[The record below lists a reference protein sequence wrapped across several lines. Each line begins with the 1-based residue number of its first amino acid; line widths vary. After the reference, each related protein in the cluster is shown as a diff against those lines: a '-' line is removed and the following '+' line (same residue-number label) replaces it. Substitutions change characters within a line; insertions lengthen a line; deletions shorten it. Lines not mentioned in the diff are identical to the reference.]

1 MPITL
6 FDPSTQKPIVFDS
19 GTEAKDAIMSGMAN
33 FDPNQD
39 VYLKDGSGAIA
50 KAKGSD
56 ALGYI
61 MSPDSAYSLASD
73 EDIYKKNR
81 ENKYGTAAQTAL
93 AATEGLVNAAGLGF
107 GNALTKTGIDL
118 LTPKGSDLA
127 QKYGEAV
134 GERAAENPMANLAGE
149 VAGVFVDPLGAGAA
163 ISTGAGK
170 VAGKV
175 AATATKGASKVAPIL
190 EKVVAA
196 PITQKAIERG
206 TQFGIEG
213 AGYGG
218 AYEAGR
224 QLTDDKPI
232 NGDAIISHMKDG
244 AVLGT
249 ALGVGFGATE
259 AAAAKALKATKLAT
273 KKYLDKITGAKGDQA
288 GEVFSD
294 NSVNS
299 LNKQEDLSLGRNQK
313 MIKLQEESEGVYKYT
328 DQRREAI
335 IDKIDPKANGL
346 DLTNKNSVDKFGKG
360 IGINDLSMKIKGFK
374 QGSDTLDE
382 FLIRAKEEQR
392 IEYKLISNYPY
403 MSAEDQAVM
412 DQIEKIKDNYKY
424 LKEPSETDAKILESV
439 VSREKTLLESFEPP
453 SLPKEKPQIKGFNSE
468 GKIIPGDPI
477 DDSAEMIAEF
487 NKRSEAFKQAKDEV
501 KRALSEFDYIINE
514 SEGKKVMNV
523 YNENILPKTVS
534 AKNLGSGVV
543 PLDFEAAQMAKQY
556 RMTPQAMIKKGNER
570 LNEVAQFI
578 LDRYPQQG
586 SMLKRATTSADHIFE
601 EINTTKNKA
610 INEINESIEQA
621 LNIGGTRQRITS
633 ENIANHIESEILP
646 RFTDGKSGNPVA
658 GLDKEYNAIK
668 SFADGYKENGFT
680 LNKYGDKVYTPLNVK
695 ELRELRINLDKV
707 AKYNGSKLEPTAIQ
721 EAAREMR
728 TWIEDEVMSRVG
740 KLDESLLEK
749 YKGAKKNYGL
759 SIDAGKIVDAAAKKA
774 AKDSNFSLFYS
785 GVGSAVGAS
794 VAGVPGAIVGGLVGG
809 AARNALRE
817 FSGALSVFMS
827 RNLAKN
833 VEQYEK
839 LIDSTAKAFFRPLE
853 AGTKAYIIV
862 PKDNDKDIA
871 KIDYKRL
878 MAEIS
883 DREKYVED
891 FVDKNED
898 LFAQYPETSQ
908 KILDTTLR
916 ARDFLLTKIP
926 QNPYVGNP
934 WKEKTWEPSPLEIN
948 KYMRYREAVNNPSTI
963 LRQIRDGYVTP
974 EAIEVLN
981 MVYPETKDQLM
992 KSFLDEASKAKSLPV
1007 SKRVELFKIFG
1018 IQLDTFM
1025 SGKGFIEAQLESNE
1039 QAHNSAQENGKQDFK
1054 PQNTFK
1060 TNIGK
1065 KDSTLGNSTLR

>member
-81 ENKYGTAAQTAL
+81 ENKYGTASQTAL

-163 ISTGAGK
+163 VSAGAGKIAGK
-170 VAGKV
+170 VASGAV
-175 AATATKGASKVAPIL
+175 KGASKVVPIL

-259 AAAAKALKATKLAT
+259 AAAAKAMKATKLAT
-273 KKYLDKITGAKGDQA
+273 KKYLDKITGANKEQA
-288 GEVFSD
+288 GEIFYDAPVAALRKE
-294 NSVNS
+294 VVGG
-299 LNKQEDLSLGRNQK
+299 QGRSQK
-313 MIKLQEESEGVYKYT
+313 AIKLEELPGEVYKYA
-328 DQRREAI
+328 DERKEGVVSGLS
-335 IDKIDPKANGL
+335 PKAKGL
-346 DLTNKNSVDKFGKG
+346 DLTNPESIDELGKKLGIEDLETSYKFSK
-360 IGINDLSMKIKGFK
+360 K
-374 QGSDTLDE
+374 SDEPLDE
-382 FLIRAKEEQR
+382 FLVRAKNDQY
-392 IEYKLISNYPY
+392 IERQVRSNRPY
-403 MSAEDQAVM
+403 MTESDQLIADSIAGARERVKNLKTVTPVDVEILDSALAKER
-412 DQIEKIKDNYKY
+412 ELFKKY
-424 LKEPSETDAKILESV
+424 NP
-439 VSREKTLLESFEPP
+439 
-453 SLPKEKPQIKGFNSE
+453 EKPNGATDEIDSFVEKKQIQDTKAALTE
-468 GKIIPGDPI
+468 YDY
-477 DDSAEMIAEF
+477 
-487 NKRSEAFKQAKDEV
+487 V
-501 KRALSEFDYIINE
+501 KNIGED
-514 SEGKKVMNV
+514 GKKYIHV
-523 YNENILPKTVS
+523 YSDYVLPRSLTM
-534 AKNLGSGVV
+534 KNLGAGVT
-543 PLDFEAAQMAKQY
+543 PLDFEAAQMGKQY
-556 RMTPQAMIKKGNER
+556 GITKSKMVKYGNER
-570 LNEVAQFI
+570 LNEVSQFI
-578 LDRYPQQG
+578 LDRYPQEG
-586 SMLKRATTSADHIFE
+586 FVLKRAMTSADHILE
-601 EINTTKNKA
+601 EINNVKNKS
-610 INEINESIEQA
+610 INLIDESIEEA
-621 LNIGGTRQRITS
+621 LNTSSVRQTVTS
-633 ENIANHIESEILP
+633 NDIASHVETNILP
-646 RFTDGKSGNPVA
+646 QYIDQISGNPSA
-658 GLDKEYNAIK
+658 GLEKQYNEIK
-668 SFADGYKENGFT
+668 KFAEGYRNNGFK
-680 LNKYGDKVYTPLNVK
+680 LDKYEKKIYAPLNV
-695 ELRELRINLDKV
+695 REIRDLRIKLDRI
-707 AKYNGSKLEPTAIQ
+707 ANYNGSKLEPTAIQ
-721 EAAREMR
+721 DAAREMR
-728 TWIEDEVMSRVG
+728 TWVEDEVMSRVG
-740 KLDESLLEK
+740 KANTKLLEK
-749 YKGAKKNYGL
+749 YEVGKKDYGL
-759 SIDAGKIVDAAAKKA
+759 SIDAGKIVDLAAKKA
-774 AKDSNFSLFYS
+774 ATDSNFSLFYS

-908 KILDTTLR
+908 KILETTLR

-963 LRQIRDGYVTP
+963 LRQIKDGYVTP

-981 MVYPETKDQLM
+981 MVYPDTKDQLM

>member
-56 ALGYI
+56 ALSYI

-81 ENKYGTAAQTAL
+81 ENKYGTTAQTAL

-163 ISTGAGK
+163 VSAGAGKIAGK
-170 VAGKV
+170 VASGAV
-175 AATATKGASKVAPIL
+175 KGASKVAPIL

-206 TQFGIEG
+206 TQFGVEG

-259 AAAAKALKATKLAT
+259 AAAAKAMKATKLAT
-273 KKYLDKITGAKGDQA
+273 KKYLDKITGANKEQA
-288 GEVFSD
+288 GEIFYDAPVAALRKE
-294 NSVNS
+294 VAEG
-299 LNKQEDLSLGRNQK
+299 QGRSQK
-313 MIKLQEESEGVYKYT
+313 AIKLEELPGEVYKYA
-328 DQRREAI
+328 DERKEGVVSGLS
-335 IDKIDPKANGL
+335 PKAKGL
-346 DLTNKNSVDKFGKG
+346 DLTNPESIDELGKKLGIEDLETSYKFSK
-360 IGINDLSMKIKGFK
+360 K
-374 QGSDTLDE
+374 SDEPLDE
-382 FLIRAKEEQR
+382 FLVRAKNDQY
-392 IEYKLISNYPY
+392 IERQVRSNRPY
-403 MSAEDQAVM
+403 MTESDQLIA
-412 DQIEKIKDNYKY
+412 DSI
-424 LKEPSETDAKILESV
+424 AGA
-439 VSREKTLLESFEPP
+439 REKVKNLKTVTPVDVEILDAALAKERELFKKYNP
-453 SLPKEKPQIKGFNSE
+453 EKPNGATDEIDRFVEKKQIQDTKAALTE
-468 GKIIPGDPI
+468 YDY
-477 DDSAEMIAEF
+477 
-487 NKRSEAFKQAKDEV
+487 V
-501 KRALSEFDYIINE
+501 KNIGED
-514 SEGKKVMNV
+514 GKKYIHV
-523 YNENILPKTVS
+523 YNDYVLPRSLTM
-534 AKNLGSGVV
+534 KNLGAGVT
-543 PLDFEAAQMAKQY
+543 PLDFEAAQMSKQY
-556 RMTPQAMIKKGNER
+556 RMTNSAMIKHGNKR

-578 LDRYPQQG
+578 LDRYPQEG
-586 SMLKRATTSADHIFE
+586 FILKRATTSADHIFE
-601 EINTTKNKA
+601 EINNVKNKS
-610 INEINESIEQA
+610 INDINDSIEQA
-621 LNIGGTRQRITS
+621 LNTGGSRQRTT
-633 ENIANHIESEILP
+633 NQDIANHIEAEILP
-646 RFTDGKSGNPVA
+646 KFTDTRTGNPIA
-658 GLDKEYNAIK
+658 GLDKEYKAIK
-668 SFADGYKENGFT
+668 EFADGYRKNGFSK
-680 LNKYGDKVYTPLNVK
+680 NKYGDVVYAPLDVK
-695 ELRELRINLDKV
+695 ELRDLRIKLDAV
-707 AKYNGSKLEPTAIQ
+707 AKFNGSKLEPTAIS
-721 EAAREMR
+721 EAARELR
-728 TWIEDEVMSRVG
+728 SWVEDEVMSRVG
-740 KLDESLLEK
+740 KLDDALLQK
-749 YKGAKKNYGL
+749 YKAAKKDYGL
-759 SIDAGKIVDAAAKKA
+759 SIDAGKIVDLAAKKA

-794 VAGVPGAIVGGLVGG
+794 VAGLPGAVVGGLVGG

-908 KILDTTLR
+908 KILETTLR

-963 LRQIRDGYVTP
+963 LRQIKDGYVTP